1 MEVQLTRQFAFTSQE
16 FDAVER
22 LLSKERL
29 STYMV
34 EAKGDREK
42 AFYLY
47 LYNRKLSSSL
57 FECIGGLEVALR
69 NSVHITLTS
78 AFQSDRWYDSLPFS
92 WLPYERRAIQRAKGQ
107 LYSRKKQITPGRI
120 IAELTLGF
128 WCGLTGKPYSTT
140 LWIPHLYKAFPN
152 KRLGRKDAYKRLNN
166 IRELRN
172 RIAHHECILHFDL
185 QAEYANILDTVD
197 WICPITSSWIEMQS
211 SFPAILQSR
220 PA

>member
-1 MEVQLTRQFAFTSQE
+1 MTRRFEFTTHE
-16 FDAVER
+16 LDAVER
-22 LLSKERL
+22 LLSTERL

-34 EAKGDREK
+34 EAKGDRKK

-47 LYNRKLSSSL
+47 LYNRRLSSSL

-69 NSVHITLTS
+69 NSVHITLS
-78 AFQSDRWYDSLPFS
+78 EAFQTDTWYDNLPFP
-92 WLPYERRAIQRAKGQ
+92 WLRYEQAALQRAKEQ
-107 LYSRKKQITPGRI
+107 LRSRNKQMPPGRI

-140 LWIPHLYKAFPN
+140 LWIPHLHKAFPN
-152 KRLGRKDAYKRLNN
+152 KHLGRKDAYKRLND

-185 QAEYANILDTVD
+185 QLEYDNILDSVD
-197 WICPITSSWIEMQS
+197 WICPITRSWIETHS
-211 SFPAILQSR
+211 SFLAILRSR
-220 PA
+220 PV